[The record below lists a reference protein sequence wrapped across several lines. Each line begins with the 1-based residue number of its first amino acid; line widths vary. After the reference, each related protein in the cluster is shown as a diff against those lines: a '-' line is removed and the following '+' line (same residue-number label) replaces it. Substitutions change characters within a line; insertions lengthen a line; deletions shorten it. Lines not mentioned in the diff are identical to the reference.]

1 MKQQLVLSALATALL
16 LFSMLAPTGCSY
28 DSGILTIEPPVIDTT
43 VQVSFS
49 IEIVPVFEQ
58 KCNFSGCHNTGG
70 TPPDLTP
77 ANAYDDLIQGGYIDT
92 DVPAD
97 SELMQW
103 LLGNRS
109 RPMPV
114 SGPDNDLNTK
124 VLTWITQGAK
134 DN

>member
-16 LFSMLAPTGCSY
+16 LFSILAPTGCSY

-49 IEIVPVFEQ
+49 MEIVPVFEQ

>member
-49 IEIVPVFEQ
+49 MEIVPIFEQ

-70 TPPDLTP
+70 TPPDLTA
-77 ANAYDDLIQGGYIDT
+77 ANAYDDLLQGGYIDT
-92 DVPAD
+92 DLPAD

>member
-49 IEIVPVFEQ
+49 MEIVPVFEQ